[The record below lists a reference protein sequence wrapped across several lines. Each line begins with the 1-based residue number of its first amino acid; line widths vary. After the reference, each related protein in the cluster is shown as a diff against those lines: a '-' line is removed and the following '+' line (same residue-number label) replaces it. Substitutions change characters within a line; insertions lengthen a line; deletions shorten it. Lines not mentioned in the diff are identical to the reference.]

1 MTRRL
6 PDFVI
11 GGAPRCGT
19 TWLASAL
26 GNHPGLWLARPLRP
40 EPKFFLVD
48 EEYERGLDYYSERW
62 FAEAP
67 ADRVAGEKSTN
78 YLESPVAAERI
89 GRDLPGV
96 RLLFVL
102 REPAA
107 RALSNYQWSVQNGME
122 SETFATALDLEP
134 QREAALEPR
143 LRYARPHAYFA
154 RGLYAQLLRPYL
166 AVVPREHVLVL
177 RFEDLVSRPG
187 PTVARAHSFLGVT
200 PRPDLAG
207 GTSGVNASDTPDQPA
222 GDEVAV
228 TLAGLR
234 EAYRPFNQ
242 ELFELVG
249 PEFEPWTE
257 EEPQDD

>member
-19 TWLASAL
+19 TWLASTL
-26 GNHPGLWLARPLRP
+26 ETHPDLWLARPLRP

-48 EEYERGLDYYSERW
+48 EEYERGLDYYSQRW
-62 FAEAP
+62 FADVP
-67 ADRVAGEKSTN
+67 AAKVAGEKSTN
-78 YLESPVAAERI
+78 YLESQIAAERI
-89 GRDLPGV
+89 GRDLPDAK
-96 RLLFVL
+96 LLFVL

-107 RALSNYQWSVQNGME
+107 RALSNYRWSVQNGME
-122 SETFATALDLEP
+122 TETFATALDLEP
-134 QREAALEPR
+134 RREASLEPR

-154 RGLYAQLLRPYL
+154 RGLYAQQLRPYL
-166 AVVPREHVLVL
+166 AVAPRERVMVL
-177 RFEDLVSRPG
+177 RFEDLLAHPG
-187 PTVARAHSFLGVT
+187 PTAARVHEFLGVT

-207 GTSGVNASDTPDQPA
+207 GVTGVNASDTLGDAA
-222 GDEVAV
+222 GGEIAV

-249 PEFEPWTE
+249 PEFDPWTE
-257 EEPQDD
+257 EEPQGD